1 MLEELLNYLY
11 ENNVKGDLSLEDI
24 ANDIIHIIKKW
35 ESKTPE
41 GQK

>member
-1 MLEELLNYLY
+1 MLEDLLDYLY
-11 ENNVKGDLSLEDI
+11 ANNVKGDLSLEDI

-35 ESKTPE
+35 ELKAPE

>member
-1 MLEELLNYLY
+1 MLEELLDYLY
-11 ENNVKGDLSLEDI
+11 ENNVKGDLSVEDI
-24 ANDIIHIIKKW
+24 SNGIIRIIKKW